1 MFIFTALLGFIPK
14 LLDYKLR
21 KQELQ
26 LSWFQLILSV
36 GKDLF
41 KFIGAHIKFFIVL
54 AILTI
59 GLTHYIS
66 LKRAISAAKSETIVA
81 KKALIAHVESDRAE
95 AVKREAL
102 NKLNAMLAQKKTDA
116 SEAAHKA
123 ELSMIIKKG
132 KQNEIISNR
141 DISNARSQLLHAVE
155 GYEAKRLLEND
166 TDRLTSADDH
176 ATIFRQLQDELAVC
190 KEAGAIAA
198 ADYNYCKSYV
208 DIQQSVIGVQDE
220 H

>member
-1 MFIFTALLGFIPK
+1 MFIFTAMLGFIPK

-26 LSWFQLILSV
+26 LGWFQLVVSV
-36 GKDLF
+36 GKDLC
-41 KFIGAHIKFFIVL
+41 KFIGAHIKLFIVL

-59 GLTHYIS
+59 GVTHYIG
-66 LKRAISAAKSETIVA
+66 LKRAISVAKSETIVA
-81 KKALIAHVESDRAE
+81 KKALIDHVESDIAE

-116 SEAAHKA
+116 INAAHKA
-123 ELSMIIKKG
+123 ELSLILQKG

-141 DISNARSQLLHAVE
+141 DISNARSKLLHTVE

-166 TDRLTSADDH
+166 TDRLTSADNH
-176 ATIFRQLQDELAVC
+176 ATIFRQLQEELAVC
-190 KEAGAIAA
+190 KEAGAIAS

-208 DIQQSVIGVQDE
+208 DIQQSVIGVE
-220 H
+220 NEN

>member
-1 MFIFTALLGFIPK
+1 MFIFTTILGFITRQAIALWELK
-14 LLDYKLR
+14 MRILGFILDHWKAAIVV
-21 KQELQ
+21 
-26 LSWFQLILSV
+26 LIAVVAL
-36 GKDLF
+36 G
-41 KFIGAHIKFFIVL
+41 
-54 AILTI
+54 
-59 GLTHYIS
+59 HYIG
-66 LKRAISAAKSETIVA
+66 LKRAIIVAKSETIVA
-81 KKALIAHVESDRAE
+81 KKALIAYLKADNEA

-116 SEAAHKA
+116 INAAHKA

-141 DISNARSQLLHAVE
+141 DISNARSQLLHTVE

-166 TDRLTSADDH
+166 TDRLASADDH

-208 DIQQSVIGVQDE
+208 DIQQSVIGVQNE